1 MQLARAW
8 GLQFRH
14 FGGISRDGAA
24 RTRGVCPVT
33 VVGVPN
39 GTPSGAARARV
50 GFAPAKF
57 RQSDGIANPTRA
69 RAAPFSFRKFFLKLR
84 GQTLRALAALF
95 GGGKFST
102 TESKPHERESYSFQ
116 NSVAVFIM
124 LVMRSNS
131 KPSSRVFLYCPRYP
145 CIMPKNPYIY

>member
-1 MQLARAW
+1 MSEATGR
-8 GLQFRH
+8 
-14 FGGISRDGAA
+14 A
-24 RTRGVCPVT
+24 RTGESARGKGFICLFKMAFRAHQAAQERRRGLAGHLLRRGSPLGT
-33 VVGVPN
+33 N
-39 GTPSGAARARV
+39 GLNGQT
-50 GFAPAKF
+50 
-57 RQSDGIANPTRA
+57 TRA
-69 RAAPFSFRKFFLKLR
+69 R
-84 GQTLRALAALF
+84 AALF